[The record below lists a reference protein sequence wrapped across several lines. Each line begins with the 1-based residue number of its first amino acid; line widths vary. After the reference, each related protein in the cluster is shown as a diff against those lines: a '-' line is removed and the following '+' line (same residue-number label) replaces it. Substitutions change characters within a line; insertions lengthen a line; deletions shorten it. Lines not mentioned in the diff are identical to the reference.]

1 TSGSDDFAI
10 KVSGDG
16 ANWAEALRI
25 EAASGRVTAPISG
38 WRERLTAPRI
48 YYVDPLQGGDGQSG
62 RGTGAAAF
70 ASLGGAMEEVA
81 LLDSAGHAVTVQ
93 LADGSYDLGASPVA
107 VSAALGG
114 GLVELVGN
122 AGDPDAVMMTATGS
136 VIELVSGRLRL
147 RGMRIETSGAD
158 PAIRVLPEAVLE
170 VDEVVFGTA
179 GGHLDIVGG
188 RVEGAG
194 SYVIDGDAAYHLRL
208 SQGAVLARGMQ
219 TVTLANTPDFA
230 TAFVSC
236 EMAGQAD
243 FSGHGF
249 TGTATGK
256 RFDVSSN
263 SVVQSG
269 GTVLPGDIAGTTH
282 SGGLYL

>member
-1 TSGSDDFAI
+1 
-10 KVSGDG
+10 
-16 ANWAEALRI
+16 
-25 EAASGRVTAPISG
+25 
-38 WRERLTAPRI
+38 
-48 YYVDPLQGGDGQSG
+48 
-62 RGTGAAAF
+62 
-70 ASLGGAMEEVA
+70 MEEVA
-81 LLDSAGHAVTVQ
+81 RLDSAGHAVTVQ

-122 AGDPDAVMMTATGS
+122 TGDPDAVTMTATGS

-147 RGMRIETSGAD
+147 RGMRIETTGAD

-170 VDEVVFGTA
+170 VDEVVFGAA

-263 SVVQSG
+263 AVVQSG
-269 GTVLPGDIAGTTH
+269 GTVLPGDIAGTTQ